1 LPLAGRAVRLVVVA
15 RRFRCG
21 ADLCGREPARA
32 PRPRRQNA
40 VLEAMSST
48 TSGLLSAAAR
58 RWRRKSSSCWASW
71 CPPNVT
77 IAYLFNPN
85 NPALEGKSNEM
96 QEAARSLGRQLH
108 PLNAGTEG
116 EIDAAFAT
124 LVQQRVGEIGTIT
137 RQSMTLWVAA
147 RSADVDARHSLL
159 QVVRERQ
166 LRSARRIS
174 ARPFALTL
182 LILLSDQNG

>member
-1 LPLAGRAVRLVVVA
+1 MLFRSYVIHHLGLALGGRPAVEAKKLELLGKLV
-15 RRFRCG
+15 
-21 ADLCGREPARA
+21 
-32 PRPRRQNA
+32 
-40 VLEAMSST
+40 
-48 TSGLLSAAAR
+48 
-58 RWRRKSSSCWASW
+58 
-71 CPPNVT
+71 PPNVT

-147 RSADVDARHSLL
+147 RD
-159 QVVRERQ
+159 Q
-166 LRSARRIS
+166 LMSTRG
-174 ARPFALTL
+174 
-182 LILLSDQNG
+182 ILCFKS

>member
-1 LPLAGRAVRLVVVA
+1 VEAKKLELLGKLV
-15 RRFRCG
+15 
-21 ADLCGREPARA
+21 
-32 PRPRRQNA
+32 
-40 VLEAMSST
+40 
-48 TSGLLSAAAR
+48 
-58 RWRRKSSSCWASW
+58 
-71 CPPNVT
+71 PPNVT

-159 QVVRERQ
+159 QVVKRETTTFSKKDIGATIRADVIDSAI
-166 LRSARRIS
+166 RSKRMRLSIHTVKNARTATIEPNEQSTVGPTQTQSTWR
-174 ARPFALTL
+174 ALAKR
-182 LILLSDQNG
+182 